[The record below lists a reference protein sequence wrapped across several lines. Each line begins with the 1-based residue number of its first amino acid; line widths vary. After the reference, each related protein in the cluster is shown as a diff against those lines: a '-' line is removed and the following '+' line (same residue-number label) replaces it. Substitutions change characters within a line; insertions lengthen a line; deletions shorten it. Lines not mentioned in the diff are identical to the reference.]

1 VYVSVGLGGFFTCRC
16 TGWVIV
22 VVEGRV
28 IIGVVLHIRITY
40 IPGSAGCGTTRYV
53 QLNKHSR
60 TTEKGSS
67 SSLGF
72 ERRANN
78 ASS

>member
-1 VYVSVGLGGFFTCRC
+1 MSGGWCLGVCISRVGRFFLCRF

-40 IPGSAGCGTTRYV
+40 IPGIVGCGRLRYCGATLRV
-53 QLNKHSR
+53 
-60 TTEKGSS
+60 
-67 SSLGF
+67 
-72 ERRANN
+72 
-78 ASS
+78 